1 MAEPKS
7 AVEFEHI
14 EMDKD
19 TEVEVPDY
27 AQVVFH
33 NIAESYPT
41 DANIDC
47 RFTITSQL
55 IPTSRDWVGIYK
67 VGWLSSR
74 DYTYY
79 DWAPM
84 PVNHEQNKDID
95 STIVFQAKNL
105 PKDDGEFYQFCY
117 VTQSGQVRG
126 ASTPFQFKRPGVTDY
141 VEIEDDDNNMLVIQS
156 KTMTLET
163 SLAKVKTEN
172 EQLVKT
178 HDILEVERDSLLN
191 KLMTISKT
199 LATEE
204 DHVEQLQKDVQESNE
219 KLHSLHNEAKDMALV
234 HDALTE
240 KLSIV
245 NMEKEEILKRLDE
258 NDSYIKK
265 LQEKIKELNNDK
277 DALVGKHRML
287 EEEKELF
294 KTHFTS
300 SESTIQAYMKE
311 IDNLKKQ
318 LAYLEDIR
326 QKQTEETMRLREELD
341 KERKKLKR
349 QSSVSKTDRE
359 HINCV
364 TERLKNTEDKL
375 SAAEHCK
382 KLLNDEVTNIQE
394 AHDKM
399 AQSLA
404 KARSDAHS
412 LKGQLTRLEDH
423 QKTQEQEL
431 NDEITALKMTLDGV
445 QEEKDRTI
453 NELHQ
458 TRESLKQQASQSR
471 TEQDGP
477 MHALRIAQAHLE
489 RRLEKTKKQHG
500 DAVKDRDEAIKCL
513 KSKDQL
519 ESDMHREIE
528 DLKERLAMGAEE
540 YKEKYIECKKYQLEI
555 RKLQKQIKTNQKA
568 EKVASMETSAVQT
581 SVKSDSKE
589 SSTQSDNDSAALQ
602 LSSTEL
608 QSQLEDLGHELEERN
623 QKKHKY
629 KKLYQEEHEKRE
641 FMQNH
646 YYEELKKLRD
656 ECERKDS
663 EVDEL
668 KLECDQK
675 VESQQRVIDQLN
687 KDMAKMQRE
696 LEAAKKQDTAAC
708 SPVLKPPQQLYP
720 NPYAEMAKVN
730 APPPLKYGNPY
741 VDDTEKFVKEDKEK
755 SSSTTSLD
763 EDLPTGQLEEPLKPL
778 PPPMMPEVL
787 PSAKVAAVKQV
798 AKVGPGQGVQSGEG
812 AGLKQLKRHASKEQD
827 DVDEFHDAVGDPE
840 SVKLCP
846 TCMTSFQECPQAVYE
861 DHVQSHFV
869 TMCPMC
875 QQVFD
880 KDFPQHD
887 FERHVQRHFDS
898 EANDNPA
905 TGDQYF

>member
-445 QEEKDRTI
+445 QE
-453 NELHQ
+453 
-458 TRESLKQQASQSR
+458 
-471 TEQDGP
+471 
-477 MHALRIAQAHLE
+477 
-489 RRLEKTKKQHG
+489 
-500 DAVKDRDEAIKCL
+500 